1 MVILIMRKLYTLLGI
16 ALLFINL
23 CGCSN
28 NKIARILEENG
39 YSNVNVEQTVDLNS
53 DVKGLESGDNQF
65 VLFNSD
71 NGYDYCAVNLSTRR
85 IHDISSGYTPLM
97 LVQNYILSC
106 DDLSMNT
113 KCFEIAHSYIKEYG
127 IECFKEQS
135 DITEEYLAE
144 ITGYD
149 GVVDTSTAQEI
160 IKGSLAE
167 IMPDSAEYINT
178 AEETD
183 VIFET
188 GTANPIYYAVKSQVM
203 TYNWTGIFDES
214 VYKVWEANTD
224 LSTQRTMGALYGPPY
239 TLNDVWVVVD
249 KDLQRIGEFN
259 SLDDIKNELS
269 NNPKETN
276 SLDTNTD
283 STNTN
288 RNVPDVGNSEPAMKI
303 GDIIVSKGDI
313 EVVAEAY
320 MAKGDFDDSKDL
332 AVEVMEEAIT
342 SYAVAQANGLTLTED
357 EELSVAQGKAD
368 FAIVFGSASDYKDEL
383 NAKGGS
389 DDIIEAFIAQPLY
402 EAKLGEKAAIAEPTD
417 DEAKEYFK
425 ENYGRAKHV
434 LLRTDTGEDKDL
446 VKSRAENILE
456 RARNGENFDYLVN
469 TFCEDP
475 GSASAPDGYIFTDG
489 EMIDEFEEAV
499 KSIQP
504 GEFTMCE
511 SSYGYHIIQRLPL
524 DESDSKFNEFFEQYK
539 EAAKS
544 AKMDSDLKAAIQT
557 MADEAGITVEIY
569 NDVIDTISL
578 DN

>member
-1 MVILIMRKLYTLLGI
+1 MRKFYTLLVI

-39 YSNVNVEQTVDLNS
+39 YSNVNIEQTVDLNS

-65 VLFNSD
+65 ILLNSD
-71 NGYDYCAVNLSTRR
+71 NRYDYCVINLSTRK
-85 IHDISSGYTPLM
+85 IHDISFGYTPLM

-160 IKGSLAE
+160 IKSSLAE
-167 IMPDSAEYINT
+167 IIPDSAEYINA

-203 TYNWTGIFDES
+203 TYNWTGILDES
-214 VYKVWEANTD
+214 VYEVWEANTD

-259 SLDDIKNELS
+259 SLDDVKNNLLS
-269 NNPKETN
+269 EPKQTN
-276 SLDTNTD
+276 S
-283 STNTN
+283 SES
-288 RNVPDVGNSEPAMKI
+288 NSNITVSGGSELAMKM
-303 GDIIVSKGDI
+303 GDVTVSKGDI
-313 EVVAEAY
+313 AVAIEAY
-320 MAKGDFDDSKDL
+320 ESVMGDFNISKEL
-332 AVEVMEEAIT
+332 VLEEMERAAT
-342 SYAVAQANGLTLTED
+342 VYAVAQVKGITLTND
-357 EELSVAQGKAD
+357 EQSNVLRNKSG
-368 FAIVFGSASDYKDEL
+368 
-383 NAKGGS
+383 
-389 DDIIEAFIAQPLY
+389 FIAQFGSQSDYENELKKKDANDKNIEMLIAYPLY
-402 EAKLGEKAAIAEPTD
+402 ESKLEKLSNISDVTD
-417 DEAKEYFK
+417 NEAKIYFK
-425 ENYGRAKHV
+425 DNYFRAKHV
-434 LLRTDTGEDKDL
+434 LLTIDSNEDKNA
-446 VKSRAENILE
+446 VKQSAESILKRAQ
-456 RARNGENFDYLVN
+456 NGENFDELISA
-469 TFCEDP
+469 FSEDP
-475 GSASAPDGYIFTDG
+475 GCAKNPDGYIFTYDD
-489 EMIDEFEEAV
+489 MVSEFEDAV

-504 GEFTMCE
+504 GEFAFCE
-511 SSYGYHIIQRLPL
+511 SVYGYHIVQRLPL
-524 DESDSKFNEFFEQYK
+524 DESEPKFNELFEK
-539 EAAKS
+539 NKDSIINS
-544 AKMDSDLKAAIQT
+544 ATEKKLENAIKT
-557 MADEAGITVEIY
+557 MAKESGITVEIY
-569 NDVIDTISL
+569 NDIIDTISL